1 LNVRHVVHRL
11 LRLLPFL
18 AGLLLAGCGG
28 QLPWQSAAAPDPAAE
43 DDAKCQSRGYHPGTP
58 DYEKC
63 RMRVADE
70 RSAAETQDRS
80 DLAGRLQG
88 KPPSW
93 WNPGPNS
100 PR

>member
-1 LNVRHVVHRL
+1 VFRFVAL
-11 LRLLPFL
+11 LALC
-18 AGLLLAGCGG
+18 LLAGCGG
-28 QLPWQSAAAPDPAAE
+28 QLPWESAAAKDPAAE
-43 DDAKCQSRGYHPGTP
+43 DDATCQSRGYHPGTP

-63 RMRVADE
+63 RKRLDDQHEQEEAQQ
-70 RSAAETQDRS
+70 RA

-93 WNPGPNS
+93 WNPSPNA